1 MKKPILL
8 FVIAFISTPVFAQV
22 GQNNAQQTNPNPPKV
37 ASRDIVN
44 TEAKAPNE
52 HPLVPVLKWAKN
64 GRSEISKL
72 KDYTAILTKQENIGG
87 EVKAAQ
93 MMDLK
98 VRHEPFSVYL
108 KFRYPKDLAGQE
120 VIYIK
125 GQNDGKLL
133 GHGVG
138 LQKRL
143 GTMKLDPEGFV
154 AMKDNKYPITEIG
167 ILNLVDK
174 LIEVG
179 EKDSK
184 FGECEVEYFE
194 GIKMDER
201 ECTMIQVKH
210 PVPRKQFLFY
220 IARIVIDNEHNVP
233 VRYESYEWPTAEGKE
248 PTLIEVYTYQKFNKN
263 VGLTDADFSTSN
275 PKYSFER

>member
-1 MKKPILL
+1 MKKTILL
-8 FVIAFISTPVFAQV
+8 FVIAFITTPIFAQV
-22 GQNNAQQTNPNPPKV
+22 GQNNPQRANQTPPKV
-37 ASRDIVN
+37 ASRDIG
-44 TEAKAPNE
+44 EKAPNE

-64 GRSEISKL
+64 GREDIAKL
-72 KDYTAILTKQENIGG
+72 KDYTAILTKQENVGG
-87 EVKAAQ
+87 EIKTAQ
-93 MMDLK
+93 MMDIK

-143 GTMKLDPEGFV
+143 GTMKLDPEGLI
-154 AMKDNKYPITEIG
+154 AMRDNKYPITEIG

-184 FGECEVEYFE
+184 YGECEVEYFE

-201 ECTMIQVKH
+201 ECTMIQVTH

-220 IARIVIDNEHNVP
+220 IARIVIDNEYNIP
-233 VRYESYEWPTAEGKE
+233 VRYESYEWPTTEGKE
-248 PTLIEVYTYQKFNKN
+248 PTLIEVYTYQKFRKN
-263 VGLTDADFSTSN
+263 VGLTDIDFSTAN
-275 PKYSFER
+275 PKYGYDK